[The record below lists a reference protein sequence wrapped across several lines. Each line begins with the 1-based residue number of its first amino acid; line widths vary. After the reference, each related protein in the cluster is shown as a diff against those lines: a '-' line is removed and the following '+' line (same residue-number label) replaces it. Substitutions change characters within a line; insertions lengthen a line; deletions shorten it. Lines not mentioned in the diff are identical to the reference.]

1 MRSIKGFFR
10 RLGWTLVVSALL
22 MVATFCVFFLLGVLF
37 QRLVPEYAW
46 VCNIVTAGACI
57 FVLVWI
63 EIGKGG
69 EDD

>member
-1 MRSIKGFFR
+1 M
-10 RLGWTLVVSALL
+10 VVSALL
-22 MVATFCVFFLLGVLF
+22 MVATFCVFFLLGTLF

-46 VCNIVTAGACI
+46 VCNIVTAGICI
-57 FVLVWI
+57 FVLVWL